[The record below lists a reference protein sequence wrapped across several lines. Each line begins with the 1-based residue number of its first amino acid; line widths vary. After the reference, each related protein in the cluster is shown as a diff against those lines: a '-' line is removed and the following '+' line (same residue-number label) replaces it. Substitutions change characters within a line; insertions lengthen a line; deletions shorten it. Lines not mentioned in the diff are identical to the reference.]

1 MPSRTPTLEG
11 TVALPPTVS
20 EIKLPPDWSTTV
32 LGCIFIPIM
41 LALKPIMVIMGLVRA
56 SGGSERK
63 RTINTVRLK
72 RADGTMR
79 DVRFEGDLMGAGISL
94 GDDLSVWGSERG
106 GVFIARRAYNHT
118 AHSEIKIEPHSPWT
132 TRIIAIAILIFLVVI
147 FVSYLSYARRY

>member
-11 TVALPPTVS
+11 TVALPPTIS

-41 LALKPIMVIMGLVRA
+41 LALRPIMVIMGLVRS
-56 SGGSERK
+56 SGGMERK

-72 RADGTMR
+72 RTDGTMR

-132 TRIIAIAILIFLVVI
+132 TRIIAIAIIVFLII
-147 FVSYLSYARRY
+147 IIASYLSYASRY